1 MVYNKLIN
9 GFRWLS
15 MVLDSKNG
23 FDNDIKIWENL
34 EMIVRKVTSS
44 NIVIYHQ
51 TWGSYSECLQIMGKK
66 IWDSYWIQ
74 SKLGQFILGW
84 SPIKVAV
91 GTEPGDIYIIIYVCV
106 SVYCS
111 IYIHVCIVIYIYIH
125 NYILYMC
132 VCILLYIYYY
142 I

>member
-1 MVYNKLIN
+1 MVLDVVDMVYNKLIN

-91 GTEPGDIYIIIYVCV
+91 GTEPGDIYI
-106 SVYCS
+106 
-111 IYIHVCIVIYIYIH
+111 
-125 NYILYMC
+125 
-132 VCILLYIYYY
+132 
-142 I
+142 